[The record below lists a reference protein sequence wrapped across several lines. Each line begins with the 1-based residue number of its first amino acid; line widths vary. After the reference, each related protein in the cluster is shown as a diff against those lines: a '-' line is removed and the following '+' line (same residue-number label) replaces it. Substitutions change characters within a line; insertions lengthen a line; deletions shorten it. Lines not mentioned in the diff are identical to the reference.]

1 MKYIE
6 VILLVFAY
14 TIFVITIFVELICY
28 KKNLEKRETIAF
40 TFSLLLLIVSI
51 TYSSFFEK
59 SYSNETTNIFTLLSM
74 ILVALTTPLNVMV
87 ERKHKVNSFW
97 KKFLIVSSTL
107 LFLATCITYYINTLD
122 YIEYVVTGFLSISVI
137 LSMILIRVTKP
148 KQSIKH
154 REKSERIFAI
164 VFMVTIP
171 LSILSNYAFTETGYS
186 LRIGFTLPLVF
197 ILLAGNKL
205 IDDLQRLSLFKPS
218 FENKEQHFKNYS
230 ITKREEEVALLLI
243 EGKAYKQISE
253 KLCIS
258 IPTVKTHTSTIYKKC
273 NVKNRTELAAL
284 ILN

>member
-1 MKYIE
+1 MKHIE

-14 TIFVITIFVELICY
+14 TILVITIFVELICY
-28 KKNLEKRETIAF
+28 KKKLEKWETIAL
-40 TFSLLLLIVSI
+40 TFSLLLLIVSL

-59 SYSNETTNIFTLLSM
+59 TYPNEVISVFTLLSM
-74 ILVALTTPLNVMV
+74 ILVALTTPLNVMA
-87 ERKHKVNSFW
+87 ERKHKINSFW
-97 KKFLIVSSTL
+97 KKFLIVSSII
-107 LFLATCITYYINTLD
+107 LFTVTCIAFYINTLD
-122 YIEYVVTGFLSISVI
+122 YIEYIVTAFLAISVI

-154 REKSERIFAI
+154 KEKLERIFAI
-164 VFMVTIP
+164 IFLVIIP
-171 LSILSNYAFTETGYS
+171 VSILSNYVFIKTGYN
-186 LRIGFTLPLVF
+186 LKIGFTLPLVF

-218 FENKEQHFKNYS
+218 SENKEQHFKNYS
-230 ITKREEEVALLLI
+230 ITKREKEVALLLI

-253 KLCIS
+253 QLYIS